1 MLMSAHDGA
10 VDHGVF
16 VVRIGR
22 EKLEQPAPHTA
33 LCPSAEAGMDCLP
46 SAEALGQVA
55 PWDASSIAVDHG
67 IDEQTIVPGG
77 RANVTLASR

>member
-1 MLMSAHDGA
+1 MVLSIMAYSLSASA
-10 VDHGVF
+10 A
-16 VVRIGR
+16 RSSNSLR
-22 EKLEQPAPHTA
+22 HTA
-33 LCPSAEAGMDCLP
+33 LCPSAEAGMDSLP

-77 RANVTLASR
+77 RANMTLASR